1 MKLYNHINRPFLL
14 GICISLMAF
23 FYGCQKG
30 ELYYDSEP
38 HVVQIAFKGSTAT
51 ALEFVYNGRVVD
63 STRGQFHSFPNAFQ
77 MLIEEGEQKL
87 HVREKGKTDIL
98 RTYDID
104 PKGFT
109 HEFGIFY
116 DNGEIY
122 DAGITYNLMV
132 FAADIG
138 LDFYV
143 DDKLVY
149 QNPYGG
155 ATMNPLTI
163 ALNKGQERKLTVTRK
178 DEQEVLVSRTITEA
192 DADKT
197 LKFYLDAY
205 GLIERM
211 KLPPLKDPKGMTVM
225 LRFLPDVPFGQTTFL
240 GGDVDLVFYTR
251 DKATEAVSDAHLRF
265 TVPTDGSFGTLEL
278 PAIDDSK
285 FYTFDIFRKGTNQV
299 AYQSINGSYTVSPGL
314 GKYGI
319 FYFLTDGLS
328 FFVPGERLICIV
340 SPLEEMG
347 GENFDQIFMTPQ
359 TTFQINDWIELVE

>member
-1 MKLYNHINRPFLL
+1 MKLYNHINRQLL
-14 GICISLMAF
+14 VGVWIPLMAF

-38 HVVQIAFKGSTAT
+38 HVVEIAFNGSTAT
-51 ALEFVYNGRVVD
+51 ALEFVYNGKIVD
-63 STRGQFHSFPNAFQ
+63 STRGQFHSLPNAFQ
-77 MLIEEGEQKL
+77 MLIEQGEQKL
-87 HVREKGKTDIL
+87 HVREKGKTETL
-98 RTYDID
+98 RTYAID
-104 PKGFT
+104 PNGFR

-122 DAGITYNLMV
+122 DAGITYNLMIYT
-132 FAADIG
+132 ADIG
-138 LDFYV
+138 LDFYL

-155 ATMNPLTI
+155 ATMNSLTI

-178 DEQEVLVSRTITEA
+178 DEQEVLLSRTITEA

-205 GLIERM
+205 GFIERM
-211 KLPPLKDPKGMTVM
+211 KLPPLKDPKGMALL
-225 LRFLPDVPFGQTTFL
+225 LRFLPDVQFGQTTFL
-240 GGDVDLVFYTR
+240 GGEVDLVFYTR
-251 DKATEAVSDAHLRF
+251 DKATERVSDAGLRV
-265 TVPTDGSFGTLEL
+265 TVPTDGSFAALEL

-285 FYTFDIFRKGTNQV
+285 FYTFDIFQKGTDQV
-299 AYQSINGSYTVSPGL
+299 AYQSISESYTVSAGL

-319 FYFLTDGLS
+319 FYFLTGGFS
-328 FFVPGERLICIV
+328 FFVPGERLICMV

-347 GENFDQIFMTPQ
+347 GANFDQIFMTPQ
-359 TTFQINDWIELVE
+359 TTFQLNDWIELVE